1 MIQAKY
7 YKQDNKEGWN
17 VVDGSKGRGYIY
29 THTHTHDWSDL
40 AAYIYHYDW
49 FTWMDNNKDYN
60 KL

>member
-29 THTHTHDWSDL
+29 THTHTHD
-40 AAYIYHYDW
+40 
-49 FTWMDNNKDYN
+49 
-60 KL
+60 